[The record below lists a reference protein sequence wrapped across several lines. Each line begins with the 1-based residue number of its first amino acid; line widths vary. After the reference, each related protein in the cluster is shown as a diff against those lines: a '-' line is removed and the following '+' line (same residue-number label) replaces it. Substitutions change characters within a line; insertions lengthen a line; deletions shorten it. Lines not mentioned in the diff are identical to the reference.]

1 MAHNTTTMKEFK
13 QGTNIGRFTVLYP
26 ITNKEYTQTY
36 CVADKHNNQYFMKVY
51 DMVKIPD
58 VLRRGEDP
66 QEVWAYEQIGVCDN
80 LLRLYKHGY
89 EIIDGNKIAYLVTNF
104 FQGKLLSQYIDEKG
118 CLPYDEALDIALGI
132 VNAVRHLNKHSICHL
147 DITPQ
152 NILLEDDLQG
162 GFIPKLFDL
171 ELAVEYNEQGETRC
185 SPRRL
190 EKINPY
196 YSRSE
201 LLMKQEV
208 SEEDDTF
215 SIGAIIYT
223 MITAKRPWA
232 DCTFK
237 PDITYAEKHLQMN
250 KWRHKH
256 PANSIIEPL
265 HPTNNDVS
273 QASANLYVAMEQTMD
288 HQINTDTLERI
299 LKRENTDLNKIAL
312 EVAREDTRSAEDLTG
327 FASIAGMDDLKQNL
341 SQHVIWPLRHPEKA
355 KEYRINLPN
364 GLLLYGPPGCGKTYF
379 ATKLASELRWK
390 MKLIS
395 TASIGSAYQ
404 HETQSNIRQL
414 FMEAERFKPCVLCI
428 DEIDGILSVRGDAQG
443 DFRHNDEVNEFLV
456 QLNNCNQRGILVVG
470 TTNRKE
476 LIDPAALRAGRLE
489 VHVEIKAPDEEMR
502 KRLFE
507 MYLRNRPL
515 ADDIDIPE
523 LAKLTKG
530 YASVDV
536 TYVVNEAALVA
547 AIADE
552 PISQQHLVSVIRN
565 HPSSLQAATKRIGF
579 E

>member
-1 MAHNTTTMKEFK
+1 MKEFK

-36 CVADKHNNQYFMKVY
+36 CVADKYNHQYFMKVY

-89 EIIDGNKIAYLVTNF
+89 EIIDGNKIAYLVTSF

-118 CLPYDEALDIALGI
+118 RLPYDEALDIALGI
-132 VNAVRHLNKHSICHL
+132 VNAVQHLNKHSICHL

-171 ELAVEYNEQGETRC
+171 ELAIEYNEQGETRC

-237 PDITYAEKHLQMN
+237 PDIPYAEKHLQMN
-250 KWRHKH
+250 RWRHKH

-288 HQINTDTLERI
+288 HHINTDTLERI

-355 KEYRINLPN
+355 KEYRITLPN

-428 DEIDGILSVRGDAQG
+428 DEIDGILSTRSDMQGDA
-443 DFRHNDEVNEFLV
+443 RHNDEVNEFLV

-489 VHVEIKAPDEEMR
+489 IHVEIKAPDEEMR

-515 ADDIDIPE
+515 ADDLDIAE
-523 LAKLTKG
+523 LAKMTKG

-552 PISQQHLVSVIRN
+552 PISQQHLVSVIHN
-565 HPSSLQAATKRIGF
+565 HVSSLKTGAPRIGF

>member
-1 MAHNTTTMKEFK
+1 MKEFK

>member
-1 MAHNTTTMKEFK
+1 MKEFK

-36 CVADKHNNQYFMKVY
+36 CVADRYNHQYFMKVY

-89 EIIDGNKIAYLVTNF
+89 EIIDGNKIAYLVTSF

-118 CLPYDEALDIALGI
+118 RLPYDEALDIALGI

-171 ELAVEYNEQGETRC
+171 ELAVEYSEQGETRC

-355 KEYRINLPN
+355 KEYRITLPN

-552 PISQQHLVSVIRN
+552 PIAQQHLVSVIRN